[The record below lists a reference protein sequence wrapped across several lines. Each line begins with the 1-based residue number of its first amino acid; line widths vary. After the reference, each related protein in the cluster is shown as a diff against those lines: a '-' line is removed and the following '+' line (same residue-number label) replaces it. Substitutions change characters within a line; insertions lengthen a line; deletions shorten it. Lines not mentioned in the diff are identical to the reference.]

1 MKRLVSVAIVAVLL
15 GMISSAA
22 RAADNYKL
30 DPVHSVVVFRIKHSN
45 ASYFWGRF
53 NAPNGAFTLDESDP
67 TKSTFAIDIQA
78 ANVDTG
84 NPQRDTHLKSPDFFN
99 ARQYPAIKF
108 KSTSVKKAADGNKL
122 EVTGDVTMHG
132 QTKPVTAIVEL
143 TGKGDM
149 RGQQRAGV
157 EATIE
162 LKMSDFGMKQN
173 PGLGDEVRIIA
184 GVAGVKQ

>member
-1 MKRLVSVAIVAVLL
+1 
-15 GMISSAA
+15 MISSAA

-30 DPVHSVVVFRIKHSN
+30 DPVHSTVVFRIKHSN

-53 NAPNGAFTLDESDP
+53 NAPNGTFSLDEADP

-84 NPQRDTHLKSPDFFN
+84 NAQRDTHLKSPDFFN

-108 KSTSVKKAADGNKL
+108 KSTSVKKAADPNKL

-157 EATIE
+157 EATID

-173 PGLGDEVRIIA
+173 PGLSDEVRIVA